1 MEVGNSSAFVIGE
14 VLIVTTSI
22 TVRICVRHGSSS
34 VEGLVEI
41 SDVMDDETKSE

>member
-1 MEVGNSSAFVIGE
+1 MEVGNSSALVLGE

-41 SDVMDDETKSE
+41 ANVMDDKT